1 MNPVLNGFQVAI
13 VGVGNM
19 GGGMAAHLL
28 GQGWPLRLCDLD
40 PVKARGFEAF
50 GAVALA
56 IVAGW

>member
-1 MNPVLNGFQVAI
+1 
-13 VGVGNM
+13 
-19 GGGMAAHLL
+19 LL

-56 IVAGW
+56 IVAGWW